1 MKTKDLVMCA
11 LLAAVICVLAPLSAP
26 IGPIPISLAT
36 FAVMLAAA
44 ILGAK
49 WGTIATLIYIL
60 LGAVGVPVFAG
71 YSAGVAKLVSSTGG
85 YIIGYIPLAYLT
97 GLGVTLGIKTVNN
110 KKVMKYVTL
119 AAGMVV
125 GTVVLYV
132 LGTAWFIHVS
142 GNALAD
148 AMGWCVTPF
157 IPGDLLKMVV
167 VALIA
172 PTIRAALIRS
182 NVIETAVQA

>member
-11 LLAAVICVLAPLSAP
+11 LLAAVICVLAPLSIP
-26 IGPIPISLAT
+26 IGPIPISLST

-60 LGAVGVPVFAG
+60 LGAVGVPVFAS
-71 YSAGVAKLVSSTGG
+71 YTAGVAKLVSSTGG
-85 YIIGYIPLAYLT
+85 YIIGYIPLAFLT
-97 GLGVTLGIKTVNN
+97 GLFLDRFARNAGNLKYAWLMSGMILGTI
-110 KKVMKYVTL
+110 
-119 AAGMVV
+119 
-125 GTVVLYV
+125 VLYV

-142 GNALAD
+142 GSALSD

-157 IPGDLLKMVV
+157 IPGDLIKMVI
-167 VALIA
+167 VAIIA
-172 PTIRAALIRS
+172 PQVRTALVRANIL
-182 NVIETAVQA
+182 AVA